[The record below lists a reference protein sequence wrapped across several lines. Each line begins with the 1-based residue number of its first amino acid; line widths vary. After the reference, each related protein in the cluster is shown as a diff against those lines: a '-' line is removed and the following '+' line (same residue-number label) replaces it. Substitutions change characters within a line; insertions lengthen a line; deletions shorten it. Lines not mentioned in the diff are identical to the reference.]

1 MAELVEAAESWGP
14 FPIPPCTLNAV
25 ELASIGFIC
34 HGDSGVTHR
43 ICDAPCQLSSLDEDG
58 VDTGIP
64 CSTRWVMKLASIM
77 PTDLTSAWR
86 CGRQS
91 HKTNAA
97 NLSVCQE
104 DSCPITQA
112 RLPEVAA
119 ALWTVSLQACQNF
132 QFVEAEAV
140 PSDSPSADLLYHIVN
155 TCGVHKVGPLSSG
168 SDAMACSECDESG
181 QLNSASANNAVNPGS
196 NDLDMGADDNE
207 YQTQP
212 SFIEQPINS
221 EPTVDFIQKRR
232 DLRGNFSDRLWPTQP
247 GSTYLSDHELLG
259 MARISSMPAKLHSC
273 RLRPEEIRDACGCW
287 IMLRAMD
294 NNCVH
299 GNPIITQLPKK
310 ISSQPRDVLEAR
322 LAKLTQL
329 ADLPATHESK
339 NGNTIEDHVSFRFES
354 RNSNGKLTEG
364 EGGTNAIAPKT
375 FQLDAPGM
383 LLAMQGV
390 ISAMNSTNRSF
401 NPQLLAENVLKNV
414 ERKRKAGSAGGAS
427 KRQRSD
433 QSPSTG
439 RNSDPVAATLV
450 SDVDHSK
457 NSKNRTEKSSQSYK
471 IPKVCAG
478 QGSNA
483 GTVRGGPKN
492 PTSQGQQYKSPYA
505 VSSSANSSYSQQNQ
519 RRGQRGQHRG
529 NYRNQG
535 AHSVT
540 CNSLLRGF
548 PCNRKIEAHMNFC
561 PSCGSNTRT
570 NPSTQTGQIRPLT
583 WRGGRGINRGGRGTG
598 RGGNGAHRG
607 SKN

>member
-1 MAELVEAAESWGP
+1 M
-14 FPIPPCTLNAV
+14 
-25 ELASIGFIC
+25 
-34 HGDSGVTHR
+34 
-43 ICDAPCQLSSLDEDG
+43 
-58 VDTGIP
+58 
-64 CSTRWVMKLASIM
+64 
-77 PTDLTSAWR
+77 
-86 CGRQS
+86 
-91 HKTNAA
+91 
-97 NLSVCQE
+97 
-104 DSCPITQA
+104 
-112 RLPEVAA
+112 
-119 ALWTVSLQACQNF
+119 
-132 QFVEAEAV
+132 
-140 PSDSPSADLLYHIVN
+140 
-155 TCGVHKVGPLSSG
+155 
-168 SDAMACSECDESG
+168 
-181 QLNSASANNAVNPGS
+181 
-196 NDLDMGADDNE
+196 
-207 YQTQP
+207 
-212 SFIEQPINS
+212 
-221 EPTVDFIQKRR
+221 
-232 DLRGNFSDRLWPTQP
+232 
-247 GSTYLSDHELLG
+247 
-259 MARISSMPAKLHSC
+259 
-273 RLRPEEIRDACGCW
+273 
-287 IMLRAMD
+287 
-294 NNCVH
+294 
-299 GNPIITQLPKK
+299 
-310 ISSQPRDVLEAR
+310 
-322 LAKLTQL
+322 
-329 ADLPATHESK
+329 
-339 NGNTIEDHVSFRFES
+339 
-354 RNSNGKLTEG
+354 
-364 EGGTNAIAPKT
+364 
-375 FQLDAPGM
+375 
-383 LLAMQGV
+383 
-390 ISAMNSTNRSF
+390 
-401 NPQLLAENVLKNV
+401 
-414 ERKRKAGSAGGAS
+414 

-471 IPKVCAG
+471 IPRVCAG